1 MHNALLQNQVKLLP
15 VNDIAKLGNH
25 YKMRHNN
32 RALYFNQK
40 KKNNKEAKKIS
51 RKIRSFIHDLTL
63 ASIGSKYYVAIKFIF
78 KFASGENSSLNFG
91 DELFSWTGQQN

>member
-25 YKMRHNN
+25 NKMRHNN
-32 RALYFNQK
+32 RVLYFNQK
-40 KKNNKEAKKIS
+40 KTKRLRKYQEKLDLLFMISHWPVLEATI
-51 RKIRSFIHDLTL
+51 TL
-63 ASIGSKYYVAIKFIF
+63 
-78 KFASGENSSLNFG
+78 ASGENSSLSFG